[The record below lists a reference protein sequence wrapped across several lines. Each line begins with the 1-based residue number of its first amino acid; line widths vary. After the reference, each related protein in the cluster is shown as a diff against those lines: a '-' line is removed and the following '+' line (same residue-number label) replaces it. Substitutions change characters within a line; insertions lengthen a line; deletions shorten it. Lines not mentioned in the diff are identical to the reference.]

1 MHLKLSFC
9 LILYS
14 AAALQAQPSLRTI
27 TVPQPTNVNQYIANR
42 AALTLL
48 GKALFWDMQLGS
60 DGRTACATCHF
71 HAGADHRSQHQL
83 VSPLNTTLTS
93 ADFPFHALSDPTNN
107 NSTVLRNNSSV
118 YGSAGVFRR
127 KFTALNFS
135 NGTDDGYDLSDLASF
150 ALDGLNLRQVTNR
163 NAPSVINAVFNAR
176 NFWDGRASNL
186 FNGSNPFGSSDSAA
200 TVLAYRNGQLQAEK
214 VSATN
219 ASLASQSVGPPTNN
233 VEMSYDGLSWP
244 TLAQRMLTL
253 RPLANQRVA
262 ADDSVFGAYVNSNA
276 KGLNPEIT
284 YGSLVQTAF
293 APEFWQSPEARDGF
307 SQAEVNF
314 ALFFGLALQQYQSTL
329 VSDDS
334 PFDRF
339 ASGDTT
345 AMTQQQINGLNLFRG
360 RAQCNTCHS
369 GSEFTAASIGALLNN
384 GGRGGPPN
392 AGPDTGFFR
401 TGVTPR
407 DADLG
412 LGGVDGFGNPLSR
425 NPNAP
430 NVQGAFKTPGL
441 RNIEFTG
448 PYFHNGGQAT
458 LEQVVEFYNRGG
470 DFPAGGLGPNV
481 RRLNLNVNDRA
492 ALVAFMNALSDDRV
506 KFQRAPFDHP
516 ELCIPNGHT
525 NTAQTTDPRFTLS
538 ADENWVAIPATG
550 KTGANVPLQTFAE
563 MIDGIGNDG
572 SRANHLSQ
580 ACPVTQAN

>member
-14 AAALQAQPSLRTI
+14 AAALDAQPSLRTI

-186 FNGSNPFGSSDSAA
+186 FNGSNPFGASDSSAS
-200 TVLAYRNGQLQAEK
+200 VLAYRNGQLQAEK

-262 ADDSVFGAYVNSNA
+262 ADDSVFGAYVNSSA
-276 KGLNPEIT
+276 KGLHPSIT

-412 LGGVDGFGNPLSR
+412 LGGVDGFGNPLAR

-481 RRLNLNVNDRA
+481 RRLNLSANDRA